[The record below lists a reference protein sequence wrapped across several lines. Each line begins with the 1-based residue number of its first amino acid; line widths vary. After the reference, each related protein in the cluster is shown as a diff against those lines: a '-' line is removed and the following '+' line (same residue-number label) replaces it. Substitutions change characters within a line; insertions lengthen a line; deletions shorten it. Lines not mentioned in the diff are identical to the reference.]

1 MARRV
6 KLPLAS
12 VMSCIAESQRL
23 TIEYVVEACIGD
35 AERLARLMS
44 AINRLA
50 LLEFDI
56 MQRYAAKLDRA
67 VFSSER
73 QTLAGDFDRSIAS
86 LVQDTD
92 GVREKPAQTAAK
104 DAQAAQGTRDKTHEN
119 AAPTT

>member
-1 MARRV
+1 M
-6 KLPLAS
+6 
-12 VMSCIAESQRL
+12 

-56 MQRYAAKLDRA
+56 MQRYAAKPDRA

-86 LVQDTD
+86 LVPDTD
-92 GVREKPAQTAAK
+92 GVREQLATQAASA
-104 DAQAAQGTRDKTHEN
+104 AQAAKGLISQTSEV
-119 AAPTT
+119 AAERKS